1 MSVICENTPEL
12 SFPELPELGMEE
24 DFGLKGSP
32 VPPTPSPWG
41 ARFSMWSPLK
51 RIPST
56 PSPTYAES
64 RYPVFAPSWQPM
76 QPMMPMMAPQQ
87 IPFPCWPPAPVE
99 PTPELVIAAL
109 MAEAEALASIA
120 AELTAQQTAARQ
132 SVDLMQV
139 ALQQASQP
147 GSGRWVQ
154 HAVARGGAEESEA
167 LASIAAALT
176 GSWPTDAG
184 KQAVDRAGPVL
195 EQATQHG
202 SGRWVQRAVAAG
214 DAGVLDVVLREAP
227 QLARHRHGKDALI
240 AVLERASKDHQRAL
254 VDVLRGEW
262 LELATDV
269 HACRMV
275 QRLMEICDDEIR
287 LPVVVELQGHLED
300 LLDHKY
306 GNHVAHRVSEHCG
319 PSVLALLLPE
329 AAMTAADL
337 ARHPYGCRVLQHLI
351 ERCPASLTADLIA
364 TILEDQP
371 ALACHPF
378 GNYVVQC
385 VLKQGSVEH
394 RWGVARAVCEH
405 LEEYCDNKFA
415 SNVVEAVVRWCPEAA
430 DLVIDAAMRSSTSL
444 VGLSS
449 LRYGN
454 FVVQRLLEVRGKHRT
469 DLVEALVSGPRLQ
482 GFGKHVQAAL
492 NKMTSK

>member
-24 DFGLKGSP
+24 NFGLKGSP

-41 ARFSMWSPLK
+41 ARFSMWSPAQK
-51 RIPST
+51 IPST
-56 PSPTYAES
+56 PSPIYAQS
-64 RYPVFAPSWQPM
+64 RYPAFAPCWPPM
-76 QPMMPMMAPQQ
+76 QPVAPLTAPQQ

-99 PTPELVIAAL
+99 PSSELVIAAL
-109 MAEAEALASIA
+109 MAEAEALAGIA
-120 AELTAQQTAARQ
+120 AELSAWQAQTAQRSAQP
-132 SVDLMQV
+132 S
-139 ALQQASQP
+139 QAVVEQATQP
-147 GSGRWVQ
+147 GSGRW
-154 HAVARGGAEESEA
+154 
-167 LASIAAALT
+167 I
-176 GSWPTDAG
+176 
-184 KQAVDRAGPVL
+184 
-195 EQATQHG
+195 
-202 SGRWVQRAVAAG
+202 QRAVAGG
-214 DAGVLDVVLREAP
+214 DAEVVGVVLREAS
-227 QLARHRHGKDALI
+227 QLARHKHGKDALI